1 MQGKLFFIEI
11 LFVGHENDRF
21 FLTQIVIF
29 GILRNMAEV
38 RRYSYFE
45 LGLPVLTVAYVLLE
59 VKVKARPRWRQGD
72 QWRGK
77 VSDYGTANFMQQTMT
92 VAPGAMI
99 YCAPEALTSNQT
111 VKVSFLEFRAFL
123 IQHCFINTF

>member
-59 VKVKARPRWRQGD
+59 VKVKARPSW
-72 QWRGK
+72 
-77 VSDYGTANFMQQTMT
+77 S
-92 VAPGAMI
+92 VAVILAGIHVQPV
-99 YCAPEALTSNQT
+99 YCLGWCTT
-111 VKVSFLEFRAFL
+111 
-123 IQHCFINTF
+123 